1 MARTRNVDPEL
12 RVSQLPN
19 DKIDRDRTDLGDTWA
34 MDGIALSSAQLFWVL
49 KAIKKLDENIKV
61 SLDPSYVE
69 LAEFGEKPSNSV
81 IIYRDSDQMIMGAVG
96 YEPDYDGDCNG
107 DKKYFIKSRHINNK
121 MFRQNSDRYFTKK
134 SKNSEAILKQC
145 AAFFRKELP
154 EERFKI
160 YGGAA
165 KTASQDA
172 VNTIT
177 DLRKLNSNPNQLLGD
192 WLQKIYGQ
200 SYAYEHIYDT
210 TAKMGRDKYLKVRA
224 NLLNIIETF
233 KEHDNPLLTEFI
245 PAAEAHMEFC
255 DRRFQLIDL
264 DFVIPKKDENGEY
277 VSVEIANLAKD
288 NPRLK
293 CYSQFSSWNY
303 TFDLTKQEWAT
314 KLIADIPVEYTKKI
328 ATLQSLK
335 HYDYI
340 IGVGTAMI
348 DDGFFIE
355 TVKEY

>member
-1 MARTRNVDPEL
+1 MARTRNIDPEL

-19 DKIDRDRTDLGDTWA
+19 DQIDRQRNDDSDWT
-34 MDGIALSSAQLFWVL
+34 MDGIALASAHLFWVL
-49 KAIKKLDENIKV
+49 KDIKKLDSNIKI

-69 LAEFGEKPSNSV
+69 LVDFGRKRTNSV
-81 IIYRDSDQMIMGAVG
+81 IIYRESDQMIMGAVG
-96 YEPDYDGDCNG
+96 YEEDYDGECTG
-107 DKKYFIKSRHINNK
+107 DKKYFIKSRHINNR
-121 MFRQNSDRYFTKK
+121 MFRHNSDRYFTKK
-134 SKNSEAILKQC
+134 SKNSDAILRQC

-154 EERFKI
+154 EERFRV

-165 KTASQDA
+165 KVAVQDA

-177 DLRKLNSNPNQLLGD
+177 DLRKLNNNPNKLLGD
-192 WLQKIYGQ
+192 WLQKIYGE
-200 SYAYEHIYDT
+200 SYAYENLYDT
-210 TAKMGRDKYLKVRA
+210 TAKMNRDKYLKVRA
-224 NLLNIIETF
+224 NLLDLIKTF
-233 KEHDNPLLTEFI
+233 KENDNPLLAGFI

-277 VSVEIANLAKD
+277 VSVEIANMVKD
-288 NPRLK
+288 KPRLK
-293 CYSQFSSWNY
+293 CYQGLATWQY
-303 TFDLTKQEWAT
+303 TFKLIKQEWIT
-314 KLIADIPVEYTKKI
+314 KPIADIPVEYTKKI
-328 ATLQSLK
+328 ATLQSLNQ
-335 HYDYI
+335 YDYI